1 MTFCVTRVST
11 CCTHTLGWAG
21 CRCRP
26 CCRVGIVAT
35 QLLEHSSCLGTFPTS
50 LPSVP
55 TTLLGGAGAVLDW
68 GPGARLGWAL
78 LGVCGPLLLSCPSV
92 FSPVGTPSNS
102 CALCCRTDCHAV
114 CNMWGAILCA
124 PDHMEGT
131 RTWFASWLAR
141 KGAWEPLCCLHS
153 SLPSWYWAGGL
164 HAGGKADG
172 LLHSGMYFVS
182 CFS

>member
-11 CCTHTLGWAG
+11 CCTHTSGWAG

-35 QLLEHSSCLGTFPTS
+35 RLLEHSSCLGTFPTS

-68 GPGARLGWAL
+68 GPGARLRWAL

-131 RTWFASWLAR
+131 QDMVCLLACQERSLGAPLLSPQLSPILVLGRRASCWR
-141 KGAWEPLCCLHS
+141 
-153 SLPSWYWAGGL
+153 
-164 HAGGKADG
+164 
-172 LLHSGMYFVS
+172 
-182 CFS
+182 